1 MQAMTAKDLVAQA
14 KAEVPSITCNEYR
27 ELKASGADHV
37 LIDVRER
44 DEWDAGHIDGAMHI
58 PRGMLEF
65 KIAEAVPEKNKP
77 IVVQCASGGRAALC
91 GQTLRKLGYTNVK
104 NLEGGYAEWCK
115 A

>member
-1 MQAMTAKDLVAQA
+1 MTAQDLVAQA
-14 KAEVPSITCNEYR
+14 KAEVPSLTCDEYR
-27 ELKASGADHV
+27 AIRATGADHV

-65 KIAEAVPEKNKP
+65 KIAEAVPEKGTQ

-91 GQTLRKLGYTNVK
+91 GQVLQKLGYTNVK